1 MNRDLADPRE
11 RTVKYAGFPKG
22 MNNIAAEF
30 ELPEGAARNI
40 VNADVLDS
48 GKVRRRKGYTSL
60 SNTAS
65 HSLWTNDA
73 LVLYYSGGALKRWN
87 ENDTATSLATGLS
100 DRPVSFTEAGLD
112 IYWSNGVDYG
122 RTDGSTNSPWGVEEP
137 LIAPALASAS
147 GALPDGTYQALVTFV
162 TAAGE
167 ESAASRASA
176 ISITAGGVTITVPQ
190 PADTSAAPVVRV
202 YMTPCN
208 DDVFYHIADLDA
220 GVTSLS
226 ILTTPSYGQA
236 CRTQFLRRFL
246 PCDLIEYYRGR
257 IYGATSNILW
267 HTEPFAFGL
276 YKPSANFIPFRAPIR
291 IVKAVDTGLYVVA
304 DRTYFLGGA
313 HEEFAPREVL
323 PYGAA
328 KNAVAR
334 LPRSKDLLW
343 FADCGF
349 VVAGDNGQVKAVQID
364 NVRPDVYADGA
375 VTVREQDSIHQFV
388 GVLRNP
394 VSSTGVVASDW
405 VEAEVRRKAA

>member
-1 MNRDLADPRE
+1 MNRDLTQDE
-11 RTVKYAGFPKG
+11 QVVKYAGFPKG
-22 MNNIAAEF
+22 MNNIAADF
-30 ELPEGAARNI
+30 ELPQGTARNI

-48 GKVRRRKGYTSL
+48 GKLRRRKGYTEL
-60 SNTAS
+60 SSAAS

-73 LVLYYSGGALKRWN
+73 MALYYSGGALKRWN

-100 DRPVSFTEAGLD
+100 DRPISFTEAGLD

-122 RTDGSTNSPWGVEEP
+122 RTDGSTNSAWGVEEP

-147 GALPDGTYQALVTFV
+147 GALPAGKYQALVTFL

-167 ESAASRASA
+167 ESAASRSSA
-176 ISITAGGVTITVPQ
+176 IDITAGGVTITVPQ
-190 PADTSAAPVVRV
+190 PASAQVTTVRV

-208 DDVFYHIADLDA
+208 DDVFYRIADLDV
-220 GVTSLS
+220 GVTSLAV
-226 ILTTPSYGQA
+226 LTTPSYGQA
-236 CRTQFLRRFL
+236 CRTQFMRRFL
-246 PCDLIEYYRGR
+246 PCDLIEAYRGR

-267 HTEPFAFGL
+267 HTEPFMFGL
-276 YKPSANFIPFRAPIR
+276 YVPSKNFLPFRAPIK
-291 IVKAVDTGLYVVA
+291 IVKAVDSGLYVAA

-313 HEEFAPREVL
+313 HEEFQPREVL

-328 KNAVAR
+328 RNAVAR

-349 VVAGDNGQVKAVQID
+349 VIASENGQVKAVQVE

-375 VTVREQDSIHQFV
+375 VTVREQDSIHQFL
-388 GVLRNP
+388 GVVRNP
-394 VSSTGVVASDW
+394 VSSAGIVATDW
-405 VEAEVRRKAA
+405 AEAEVRRKAA